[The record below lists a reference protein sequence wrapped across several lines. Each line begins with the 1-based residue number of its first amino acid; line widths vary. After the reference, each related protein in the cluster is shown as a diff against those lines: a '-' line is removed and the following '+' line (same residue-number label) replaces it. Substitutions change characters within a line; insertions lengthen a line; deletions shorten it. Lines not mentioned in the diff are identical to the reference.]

1 MTAGEHQE
9 HKLINFFENIRRNKG
24 IIQKD
29 LKELEKRIY
38 PRYQEIASSISSR
51 KSDLRKNSEKLKTAL
66 FERGK
71 DWHKEIDK
79 IIRKLESDADEMEA
93 QQLDVLYEQEDEVTH
108 TISEITQNIAD
119 LTKLVDSDDI
129 DSVSAYTCTSRNEE
143 FRKMSF
149 ILQVYLPV
157 FSPPTINTEKLFREF
172 GSISALSITAEEPIY
187 PMSSTGSGSSSS
199 VRPLLDVPQII
210 ATIDIGCTSLYDFT
224 CSSDEKIWTMG
235 RRLSARNFF
244 IKLYNLQGELLFS
257 FEINPLSYIAL
268 TKSEDL
274 VFINIAN
281 GGSLNLCNIKNKQ
294 IKEVIRFQA
303 W

>member
-1 MTAGEHQE
+1 
-9 HKLINFFENIRRNKG
+9 
-24 IIQKD
+24 
-29 LKELEKRIY
+29 
-38 PRYQEIASSISSR
+38 
-51 KSDLRKNSEKLKTAL
+51 
-66 FERGK
+66 
-71 DWHKEIDK
+71 
-79 IIRKLESDADEMEA
+79 MEA
-93 QQLDVLYEQEDEVTH
+93 QQLDVLNEQEDEVTH

-129 DSVSAYTCTSRNEE
+129 YSVSAYTSRNEE

-149 ILQVYLPV
+149 ILKVYLPV
-157 FSPPTINTEKLFREF
+157 FSPPTINTGKLFREF
-172 GSISALSITAEEPIY
+172 DSKSALSITEEPIY

-210 ATIDIGCTSLYDFT
+210 ATIDTGCTSLYDFT
-224 CSSDEKIWTMG
+224 CSSDEKIWIMG
-235 RRLSARNFF
+235 RCSSARNFF
-244 IKLYNLQGELLFS
+244 IKLYNLQGELLFY

-281 GGSLNLCNIKNKQ
+281 GGSLNLCNIKNNQ
-294 IKEVIRFQA
+294 IKEVHDKISGVVTCQCLQYLI